1 MKHQPLLRQ
10 WYWLAL
16 VVVTAHAVGCA
27 VKPGDYRAFLDHQP
41 SSILVLPPLNM
52 TTEVRAA
59 DAFLSTV
66 TSPLAESG
74 YYVFP
79 MALVDQML
87 KENGMPTPGEM
98 HQVPI
103 KKLGEVFGADAVLYI
118 VIKEWKTQYIV
129 VSSSTEVLLEYR
141 LVDVDTGVEMWRFE
155 QRVRQGKGGISYAA
169 LIEAA
174 LDAVVSAATDRARD
188 LAVIANHQAF
198 FDSHR
203 GVLKGRRHPGFEED
217 QQHRRTQQQQ
227 FELEAAN
234 GG

>member
-1 MKHQPLLRQ
+1 MKNPAPLRQ
-10 WYWLAL
+10 RFWLAL
-16 VVVTAHAVGCA
+16 VVILVHAVGCA
-27 VKPGDYRAFLDHQP
+27 KPGDYRAFLDHQP
-41 SSILVLPPLNM
+41 ASILVLPPLNS
-52 TTEVRAA
+52 TAEVRAA

-79 MALVDQML
+79 IALVDQML
-87 KENGMPTPGEM
+87 KENGVPTPGEM

-118 VIKEWKTQYIV
+118 VIKEWTTQYVV

-141 LVDVDTGVEMWRFE
+141 LVDVSSGVEMWRFE
-155 QRVRQGKGGISYAA
+155 QRVRQGKGGVSYAA
-169 LIEAA
+169 LVEVA

-188 LAVIANHQAF
+188 LAVMANNQAF
-198 FDSHR
+198 FNPNH
-203 GVLKGRRHPGFEED
+203 GVLKGRRHPGFEQD
-217 QQHRRTQQQQ
+217 QKQRRAQQQQ
-227 FELEAAN
+227 FEAAA